1 MFEWLRR
8 LWKLM
13 ELGFAR
19 NTYIE
24 LYTQGI
30 ISYKEMTARLDE
42 LDAVE

>member
-1 MFEWLRR
+1 MIEWLRR

-19 NTYIE
+19 NAYVE

-30 ISYKEMTARLDE
+30 ISYREMTAGLDE
-42 LDAVE
+42 LDEVE